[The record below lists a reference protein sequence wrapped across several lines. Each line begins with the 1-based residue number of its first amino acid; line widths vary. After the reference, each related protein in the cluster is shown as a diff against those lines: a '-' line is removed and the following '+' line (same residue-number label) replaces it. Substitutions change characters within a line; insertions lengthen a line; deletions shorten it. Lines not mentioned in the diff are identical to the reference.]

1 MYSTNSLLI
10 ALILAIVALVVSL
23 ISSVYF
29 YLQIKGLKRDIVIY
43 YSEDEEDNEEIVA
56 HHERPPR
63 PDATAMGDT
72 RIEWMNQIT
81 EYSEELINYT
91 TAIFK
96 ASRTVIQQNIAIQ
109 KDLATAE
116 THHLKTEQIAN
127 YHNSVDEYKVVTS
140 KLRLTFFG
148 DKKNAE
154 ILSTLK
160 KINFVVEGEY
170 EAQMD
175 NDMSRHDA
183 LVEEYDRLI
192 ETYIDLTRK
201 HLAIEWEKIKRGL

>member
-1 MYSTNSLLI
+1 MYSTNTLLI
-10 ALILAIVALVVSL
+10 TLILAIVALVVS
-23 ISSVYF
+23 IGSSIYF
-29 YLQIKGLKRDIVIY
+29 YLQIKGLKSDETSY
-43 YSEDEEDNEEIVA
+43 YSDDDGESDEA

-91 TAIFK
+91 TDLFK
-96 ASRTVIQQNIAIQ
+96 ASRIVIQQNIAIQ
-109 KDLATAE
+109 KKMATAE

-127 YHNSVDEYKVVTS
+127 YTNSVDEFKVVNS

-170 EAQMD
+170 EAQLD

-183 LVEEYDRLI
+183 LTEEYDRLI

-201 HLAIEWEKIKRGL
+201 HLSVEWEKIKRGL

>member
-1 MYSTNSLLI
+1 MYSTNTLLI
-10 ALILAIVALVVSL
+10 ALILAIVALV
-23 ISSVYF
+23 ISIGSSIYF
-29 YLQIKGLKRDIVIY
+29 HLQIKGLKLDGSY
-43 YSEDEEDNEEIVA
+43 YSEDDIEEVP
-56 HHERPPR
+56 HERPPR

-81 EYSEELINYT
+81 EYSEELITYT
-91 TAIFK
+91 SEIFK

-109 KDLATAE
+109 KSMATAE

-127 YHNSVDEYKVVTS
+127 FNNSLDEFNVVTS

-160 KINFVVEGEY
+160 KITFVVDGEY

-183 LVEEYDRLI
+183 LTEEYDRLI

-201 HLAIEWEKIKRGL
+201 HLAVEWEKIKRGL

>member
-1 MYSTNSLLI
+1 MYSTNTLLF
-10 ALILAIVALVVSL
+10 ALILAIVALV
-23 ISSVYF
+23 ISIGSSIYF
-29 YLQIKGLKRDIVIY
+29 HLQIKGLKLDGSY
-43 YSEDEEDNEEIVA
+43 YSEDDVEEVP
-56 HHERPPR
+56 HERPPR

-81 EYSEELINYT
+81 EYSEELITYT
-91 TAIFK
+91 SEIFK

-109 KDLATAE
+109 KSMATAE

-127 YHNSVDEYKVVTS
+127 FNNSLDEFNVVTS

-160 KINFVVEGEY
+160 KITFVVDGEY

-183 LVEEYDRLI
+183 LTEEYDRLI

-201 HLAIEWEKIKRGL
+201 HLAVEWEKIKRGL

>member
-1 MYSTNSLLI
+1 MYSTNPLLI
-10 ALILAIVALVVSL
+10 ALILAIVALV
-23 ISSVYF
+23 ISIGSSIYF
-29 YLQIKGLKRDIVIY
+29 HLQIKGLKLDGSY
-43 YSEDEEDNEEIVA
+43 YSEDDVEEVP
-56 HHERPPR
+56 HERPPR

-81 EYSEELINYT
+81 EYSEELITYT
-91 TAIFK
+91 SEIFK

-109 KDLATAE
+109 KSMATAE

-127 YHNSVDEYKVVTS
+127 FNNSLDEFNVVTS

-160 KINFVVEGEY
+160 KITFVVDGEY

-183 LVEEYDRLI
+183 LTEEYDRLI

-201 HLAIEWEKIKRGL
+201 HLAVEWEKIKRGL

>member
-1 MYSTNSLLI
+1 MYSTNTLLI
-10 ALILAIVALVVSL
+10 ALILAIVALV
-23 ISSVYF
+23 ISIGSSIYF
-29 YLQIKGLKRDIVIY
+29 HLQIKGLKPDERY
-43 YSEDEEDNEEIVA
+43 YSEDDDEEVPY
-56 HHERPPR
+56 ERPPR

-91 TAIFK
+91 SEIFK

-109 KDLATAE
+109 KNMATAE
-116 THHLKTEQIAN
+116 THQLKTEQIAN
-127 YHNSVDEYKVVTS
+127 YNNSLDEFKVVTS

-160 KINFVVEGEY
+160 KITFVVDGEY

-183 LVEEYDRLI
+183 LTEEYDRLI

-201 HLAIEWEKIKRGL
+201 HLAVEWEKIKRGL

>member
-1 MYSTNSLLI
+1 MYSTNTLLI
-10 ALILAIVALVVSL
+10 ALILAIVALV
-23 ISSVYF
+23 ISIGSSIYF
-29 YLQIKGLKRDIVIY
+29 HLQIKGLKLDGSY
-43 YSEDEEDNEEIVA
+43 YSEDDVEEVP
-56 HHERPPR
+56 HERPPR

-81 EYSEELINYT
+81 EYSEELITYT
-91 TAIFK
+91 SEIFK

-109 KDLATAE
+109 KSMATAE

-127 YHNSVDEYKVVTS
+127 FNNSLDEFNVVTS

-160 KINFVVEGEY
+160 KITFVVDGEY

-183 LVEEYDRLI
+183 LTEEYDRLI

-201 HLAIEWEKIKRGL
+201 HLAVEWEKIKRGL